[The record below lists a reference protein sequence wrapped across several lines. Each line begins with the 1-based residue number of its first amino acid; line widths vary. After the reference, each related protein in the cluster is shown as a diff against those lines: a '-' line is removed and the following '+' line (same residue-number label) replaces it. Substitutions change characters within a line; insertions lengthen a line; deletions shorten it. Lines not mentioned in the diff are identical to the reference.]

1 MQPGSRAADAAWAV
15 GDTLHAA
22 ASALRSRVLRQVAD
36 SYDRA
41 ARAPYG
47 RIPRATPAGNSL
59 RRAARLL
66 STAAAASSDPALAHI
81 TLVTRLAALAETI
94 ADLREAQRHAA
105 QAAAARHA
113 AERLHAATGTR
124 ITPTARRAT
133 ARTAGH
139 RADHDFPVEISAV
152 LAAAAQKA
160 RSPAQPSSRPAC
172 SPGPR
177 RPRGPTR

>member
-1 MQPGSRAADAAWAV
+1 M
-15 GDTLHAA
+15 
-22 ASALRSRVLRQVAD
+22 LRQAAD

-66 STAAAASSDPALAHI
+66 STAAAASGDPALAQI

-94 ADLREAQRHAA
+94 ADLRAAQRHTA
-105 QAAAARHA
+105 QAAARHA
-113 AERLHAATGTR
+113 AERLLAATGTR
-124 ITPTARRAT
+124 ITPTAQRAT
-133 ARTAGH
+133 ARTADH

-160 RSPAQPSSRPAC
+160 RSPAQPSSRPAH
-172 SPGPR
+172 SPARDARAG
-177 RPRGPTR
+177 RPGNALPGSERLAGSEKMPHTRK